1 MHSFFLKLI
10 SAALWVWFVI
20 SSLILTP
27 PLFVIWGLTFFF
39 DRRLRI
45 LHLYSCFWGAQYIW
59 VNPLWRLKIIDRE
72 KFKSFRA
79 QVVVS
84 NHQSLVD
91 IIVIYSLFKHFRWTS
106 KLENFRL
113 PFVGWVLRL
122 NNSIKIFRNDPDAYG
137 KFRKQALKALSD
149 GNSIMIFPEGT
160 RSKNTRLRKFKEGAF
175 RVALETGSDI
185 LPVVL
190 NGTGKAIP
198 KKGWSLEGKQ
208 KLVCKVLDPLPYDV
222 FKNKTAAETA
232 EMTHQIIQKAL
243 DDLKS

>member
-10 SAALWVWFVI
+10 SAVLWLWFVI

-72 KFKSFRA
+72 KFKSSRA

-113 PFVGWVLRL
+113 PFVGWVLRM
-122 NNSIKIFRNDPDAYG
+122 NKSIKIFRNDPDAYE
-137 KFRKQALKALSD
+137 KFREQALKALSD

-175 RVALETGSDI
+175 RIALETGSDI

-208 KLVCKVLDPLPYDV
+208 KLVCRVLDPLSYDV

-243 DDLKS
+243 DELNS